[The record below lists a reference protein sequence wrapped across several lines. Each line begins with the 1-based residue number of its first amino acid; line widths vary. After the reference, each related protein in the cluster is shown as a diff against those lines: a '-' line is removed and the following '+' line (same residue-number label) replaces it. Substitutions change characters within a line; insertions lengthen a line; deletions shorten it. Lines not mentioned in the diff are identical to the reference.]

1 MKQLYSFVK
10 KEFRHIFRD
19 ARTMII
25 LFGIPVAQLLI
36 FGTVIKNEITGIR
49 IAVYDPSGDETTRA
63 ITGKI
68 LSSGYFIMD
77 EAINSLGETEAIFR
91 KGRTRVVLAFED
103 FFEQKL
109 VHDREASIQVITDA
123 SDPVTARLASG
134 YTKGIV
140 MDYLQKSG
148 LQSDAAQLVTLET
161 RMFYNEEM
169 KSAYLFV
176 PGVMALILM
185 LISALMTSVSITRE
199 KEMGTMEVLLVSP
212 LRPLQIIA
220 GKVIPYIL
228 LSVINALVILLIGHF
243 AFQVPVSG
251 SFILLLAESVLY
263 IIMALCM
270 GIFISTV
277 AKNQMTAMFISLV
290 GLMLP
295 TVLLSGFIFP
305 ISNMPKIL
313 QLLSHIMPARWFV
326 EIVRGIMLKGLG
338 LGLLWKQTLILAVM
352 TLLFVVTSA
361 KKFKDR
367 LE

>member
-1 MKQLYSFVK
+1 
-10 KEFRHIFRD
+10 
-19 ARTMII
+19 
-25 LFGIPVAQLLI
+25 
-36 FGTVIKNEITGIR
+36 
-49 IAVYDPSGDETTRA
+49 
-63 ITGKI
+63 
-68 LSSGYFIMD
+68 
-77 EAINSLGETEAIFR
+77 
-91 KGRTRVVLAFED
+91 
-103 FFEQKL
+103 
-109 VHDREASIQVITDA
+109 
-123 SDPVTARLASG
+123 
-134 YTKGIV
+134 
-140 MDYLQKSG
+140 
-148 LQSDAAQLVTLET
+148 
-161 RMFYNEEM
+161 
-169 KSAYLFV
+169 
-176 PGVMALILM
+176 MALILM